1 MQTAA
6 CEYGEQK
13 TGTREGQQH
22 HWDPNAQPT
31 PHQSESGLGLLGQ
44 EETKEEWFNG
54 LEASPPAG
62 TRWMGPWLSTGTRC
76 LTGRLVLGLSPGGL
90 PLNTGKYDLLKAEW
104 QGESMKSG
112 YSTQRTEVSL
122 APQGRVG

>member
-1 MQTAA
+1 
-6 CEYGEQK
+6 
-13 TGTREGQQH
+13 
-22 HWDPNAQPT
+22 
-31 PHQSESGLGLLGQ
+31 
-44 EETKEEWFNG
+44 
-54 LEASPPAG
+54 
-62 TRWMGPWLSTGTRC
+62 MGPWLSTGTRC

-122 APQGRVG
+122 APRGGWGEEGWGWRQGTGSETQEPQKR